1 MLRGGGVNVAFM
13 EWMARTFMHPN
24 RFHHMVLAQFDANGD
39 QEEYDTLLQSAVSE
53 YIYTIVEEEWRRKHR
68 DPLEGLE
75 HAMAAAGASSQA
87 SSSSGA
93 GAGAQPV
100 LRHTAAAVRRLRR
113 REDGASG
120 ASGAPVTLQ
129 DFEIAKAVGEGDMK
143 RLQTHVQAWL
153 QRWIPFS
160 DTSQQLSTQS
170 IIRAQLGR
178 GIWRGNLAGDFLPN
192 PKIIEGDVEISTG
205 KHQVLG
211 VMGDGNCFY
220 RALGVAMLLHPRLSR
235 VAEEHLARV
244 RYTRPTP
251 EQMRENQIQAFRD
264 TSMGLSMAYP
274 LPGTALDMDNEI
286 GRWRKDH
293 YRLLRFVRKYNSQ
306 WGRTKRYSST
316 GRRLDFVERV
326 ARKFNARVWMDAALV
341 RAMREMCA
349 TAMESAGAGA
359 GAGATRQSVVED
371 AVTFD
376 ALRTGDMN
384 VSPGVDIQAKIRS
397 LENPVPWYIR
407 HVVRQMWQDAST
419 ACMDALVRT
428 LGFNAHGSRGKRK
441 RAHRT
446 FETKYGPAPP
456 VLGPFNPQ
464 DNRVVLWHHGSHFDI
479 CNIPPREYMEQYY
492 ERNQRTDPF
501 TASATDGMMSEP
513 TASPTKKPRRPAI
526 DLVPRHLHPSSAGAS
541 AGARAGAQS
550 NPVDLSGEDEYAL
563 VTVGILNW
571 LDVSPHQHL
580 ARMWSQSPLSH
591 IKPAT
596 HYDTGESPSGVKYSE
611 DAIRQ
616 YLGNALGRGTFVRRE
631 LDVSSVVGT
640 STVVVDF
647 AHIFDA
653 FPVDR
658 EGVASYRS
666 AQLPAHV
673 LSIGAARGA
682 VGKALLR
689 LPASCLLDPDR
700 PITYYDKLVR
710 VGVASA
716 MYAPLQT
723 CPYPERIIYE
733 FLKRLHNVL
742 FAAFRHH
749 GYDMESIEQ
758 MIGDGNENHLGQML
772 RRTED
777 AQHREGLVEI
787 LAILLGNDLDEMYE
801 QNGNFTTYA
810 QVMLRKLLRGVRHNA
825 RLHWPALSFNDVN
838 RILKDDD
845 IIDRFTTYS

>member
-1 MLRGGGVNVAFM
+1 
-13 EWMARTFMHPN
+13 
-24 RFHHMVLAQFDANGD
+24 
-39 QEEYDTLLQSAVSE
+39 
-53 YIYTIVEEEWRRKHR
+53 
-68 DPLEGLE
+68 
-75 HAMAAAGASSQA
+75 MAAAGASSQA

-93 GAGAQPV
+93 GAGAARPAPHGG
-100 LRHTAAAVRRLRR
+100 RRAAPAAAGGRRP
-113 REDGASG
+113 G

-384 VSPGVDIQAKIRS
+384 VSPGVNIQAKIRCWKTPCRGTS
-397 LENPVPWYIR
+397 GTWCAR
-407 HVVRQMWQDAST
+407 
-419 ACMDALVRT
+419 CGRT
-428 LGFNAHGSRGKRK
+428 R
-441 RAHRT
+441 
-446 FETKYGPAPP
+446 
-456 VLGPFNPQ
+456 
-464 DNRVVLWHHGSHFDI
+464 
-479 CNIPPREYMEQYY
+479 PPRAWTRWCGPWDSMRTAAAGR
-492 ERNQRTDPF
+492 ERGRTAPSKPNTVPLRLFSDHSIRKIIEWCCGI
-501 TASATDGMMSEP
+501 TVLISIYATYLLGSTWSSITKEIREP
-513 TASPTKKPRRPAI
+513 IHLRPAQ
-526 DLVPRHLHPSSAGAS
+526 P
-541 AGARAGAQS
+541 
-550 NPVDLSGEDEYAL
+550 
-563 VTVGILNW
+563 
-571 LDVSPHQHL
+571 
-580 ARMWSQSPLSH
+580 
-591 IKPAT
+591 
-596 HYDTGESPSGVKYSE
+596 
-611 DAIRQ
+611 
-616 YLGNALGRGTFVRRE
+616 
-631 LDVSSVVGT
+631 
-640 STVVVDF
+640 
-647 AHIFDA
+647 
-653 FPVDR
+653 
-658 EGVASYRS
+658 
-666 AQLPAHV
+666 
-673 LSIGAARGA
+673 
-682 VGKALLR
+682 
-689 LPASCLLDPDR
+689 
-700 PITYYDKLVR
+700 
-710 VGVASA
+710 
-716 MYAPLQT
+716 
-723 CPYPERIIYE
+723 
-733 FLKRLHNVL
+733 
-742 FAAFRHH
+742 
-749 GYDMESIEQ
+749 ME
-758 MIGDGNENHLGQML
+758 
-772 RRTED
+772 
-777 AQHREGLVEI
+777 
-787 LAILLGNDLDEMYE
+787 
-801 QNGNFTTYA
+801 
-810 QVMLRKLLRGVRHNA
+810 
-825 RLHWPALSFNDVN
+825 
-838 RILKDDD
+838 
-845 IIDRFTTYS
+845 